1 MTKECFTSKSSPA
14 PHTGKQ
20 FFWDVLCPGLHRT
33 LGTGLGEW
41 RLHGKKP
48 RYIQGQWHRQPPC
61 EQRRRRGRASVL
73 VVTFSKSL
81 SCTPMVQEAALPL
94 AFWVPSS
101 HSFWS
106 LHFCQML
113 EQCNSV
119 FSSVQSLSGVQ
130 LFATPWPTG
139 RQASLSIINCRS
151 PPKPMSIESLM
162 PSNHLILCHP
172 LLLLP
177 STFPSIRVFFSVR
190 VLLKLNTKLRLY

>member
-41 RLHGKKP
+41 CLHGKKP
-48 RYIQGQWHRQPPC
+48 RHIQGQWHRQPPC

-73 VVTFSKSL
+73 AVAFSKSL

-119 FSSVQSLSGVQ
+119 FSSVSRSVVSNSLRPHDPQDARPPCPSSTAGVH
-130 LFATPWPTG
+130 PNPCP
-139 RQASLSIINCRS
+139 LS
-151 PPKPMSIESLM
+151 
-162 PSNHLILCHP
+162 HWCHP
-172 LLLLP
+172 TISSSVIP
-177 STFPSIRVFFSVR
+177 FSSCPQPFPASGSFSV
-190 VLLKLNTKLRLY
+190 LGFC